1 MAVIVKNRKG
11 KEVRLLNPSEKA
23 RKFATELHEGCRF
36 TNDGIRK
43 TDKNGEIM
51 RFTDTQKS
59 YRSGYLQA
67 RKDNAKA
74 YKSKKK

>member
-36 TNDGIRK
+36 TNDGI
-43 TDKNGEIM
+43 
-51 RFTDTQKS
+51 
-59 YRSGYLQA
+59 
-67 RKDNAKA
+67 
-74 YKSKKK
+74 